1 MLYVVKICIHH
12 DPNAH
17 KLKYV
22 IEVEKVYFLTEC
34 TVGLLRPLL
43 LKISVVKGNWC
54 SSLKNYYYPAAYSK
68 RKQPGAILRRAPKA
82 SYIHVA
88 QSSHPKNDG

>member
-1 MLYVVKICIHH
+1 MLYVVKICIH

-43 LKISVVKGNWC
+43 LKISVAKGNWC
-54 SSLKNYYYPAAYSK
+54 SSLKNYYYPAAYVLEKETASSNFEASSK
-68 RKQPGAILRRAPKA
+68 SQLHTRRTIFSPK
-82 SYIHVA
+82 
-88 QSSHPKNDG
+88 K